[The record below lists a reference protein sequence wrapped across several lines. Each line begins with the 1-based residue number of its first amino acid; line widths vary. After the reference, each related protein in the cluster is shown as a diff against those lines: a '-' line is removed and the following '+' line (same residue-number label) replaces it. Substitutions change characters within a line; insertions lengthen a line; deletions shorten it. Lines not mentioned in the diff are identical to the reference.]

1 MRENAYTI
9 EAMRREDIPEVL
21 PLEREAFGQMAW
33 RADDF
38 EAAIASKCD
47 VPLVIRTTA
56 TGTAGR
62 PVPSAEATPKHTEL
76 LSSASTITPSA
87 ATGTHSVRKPLQ
99 TGAVQDAGTGSI
111 GLAGYAVLRIIAP
124 EAEIE
129 NICVA
134 PACRRTGA
142 GNALMDEMLRLA
154 AEQDAKRIFLEVRAH
169 NEPAKALYRKK
180 GFVESYRR
188 KNYYQGPTEDAIIM
202 MKE

>member
-1 MRENAYTI
+1 MRETAYTI
-9 EAMRREDIPEVL
+9 EAMRLEDIPEVL
-21 PLEREAFGQMAW
+21 HLEREAFGQMAW
-33 RADDF
+33 HAGDF

-47 VPLVIRTTA
+47 FPLVIRTT
-56 TGTAGR
+56 
-62 PVPSAEATPKHTEL
+62 
-76 LSSASTITPSA
+76 
-87 ATGTHSVRKPLQ
+87 
-99 TGAVQDAGTGSI
+99 

-134 PACRRTGA
+134 PACRRSGVGET
-142 GNALMDEMLRLA
+142 LMEEMLRLA
-154 AEQDAKRIFLEVRAH
+154 AERGADRVFLEVRAH
-169 NEPAKALYRKK
+169 NEPAKALYLKS

>member
-1 MRENAYTI
+1 MRETAYTI
-9 EAMRREDIPEVL
+9 EAMRLEDIPEVL

-33 RADDF
+33 HAVDF

-47 VPLVIRTTA
+47 FPLVSRTT
-56 TGTAGR
+56 
-62 PVPSAEATPKHTEL
+62 
-76 LSSASTITPSA
+76 
-87 ATGTHSVRKPLQ
+87 
-99 TGAVQDAGTGSI
+99 

-134 PACRRTGA
+134 PACRRSGV
-142 GNALMDEMLRLA
+142 GEALMEEMLRLA
-154 AEQDAKRIFLEVRAH
+154 AERDAKRIFLEVRAH
-169 NEPAKALYRKK
+169 NEPAKALYRKR

-188 KNYYQGPTEDAIIM
+188 RNYYQGPTEDAIIM

>member
-1 MRENAYTI
+1 MREHAYTI

-21 PLEREAFGQMAW
+21 LLEREAFGQMAW
-33 RADDF
+33 QADDF

-56 TGTAGR
+56 TG
-62 PVPSAEATPKHTEL
+62 
-76 LSSASTITPSA
+76 I
-87 ATGTHSVRKPLQ
+87 
-99 TGAVQDAGTGSI
+99 
-111 GLAGYAVLRIIAP
+111 AGYAVLRIIAP

-169 NEPAKALYRKK
+169 NEPAKALYLKK

>member
-1 MRENAYTI
+1 MRETAYTI
-9 EAMRREDIPEVL
+9 EAMRLEDIPEVL

-33 RADDF
+33 HAVDF

-47 VPLVIRTTA
+47 FSLMIRTT
-56 TGTAGR
+56 
-62 PVPSAEATPKHTEL
+62 
-76 LSSASTITPSA
+76 
-87 ATGTHSVRKPLQ
+87 
-99 TGAVQDAGTGSI
+99 

-134 PACRRTGA
+134 PACRRSGV
-142 GNALMDEMLRLA
+142 GEALMEEMLRLA
-154 AEQDAKRIFLEVRAH
+154 AERDAKRIFLEVRAH
-169 NEPAKALYRKK
+169 NEPAKALYRKR

-188 KNYYQGPTEDAIIM
+188 RNYYQGPTEDAIIM